1 MPSTLIF
8 GCGYLGQRVGR
19 LLVDR
24 GDKVYGTT
32 RSQARAGELQTLGI
46 EPVILDVTD
55 PGSLA
60 SLPEVMTVLY
70 CVGFDRR
77 SGQSIRH
84 VYVDGFRNVLGALAE
99 QQPGCPIVSA
109 SSTGVYGGDDGGWVD
124 EATPVEPLTESGQA
138 CFEAEQLL
146 VERNRDD
153 AFQGIVLRFAG
164 LYGPGRIMRRESL
177 ERGEPVVGSPDKFLN
192 FVQID
197 DAAAVAVRALD
208 EAEPQGSGLIL
219 VSDGHPVTRAEF
231 YGVVCEYLGA
241 PPPRFEPP
249 ASGSPEAKREGSNKR
264 ISNRKLLDRW
274 GDILQYPNIRSGL
287 AASLRAEGLPR
298 TAAE

>member
-8 GCGYLGQRVGR
+8 GCGYLGRRVARR
-19 LLVDR
+19 LIDR
-24 GDKVYGTT
+24 GVTVFGTT
-32 RSQARAGELQTLGI
+32 RTRAPADALRRLGV

-60 SLPEVMTVLY
+60 GLPKVDSVLH
-70 CVGFDRR
+70 CVGFDRQ
-77 SGQSIRH
+77 SGRSIRE
-84 VYVDGFRNVLGALAE
+84 VYVDGFQNVLDALFR
-99 QQPGCPIVSA
+99 QQPGCPIVHA

-124 EATPVEPLTESGQA
+124 EVAPVEPLTESGRA
-138 CFEAEQLL
+138 CLDAERLL
-146 VERNRDD
+146 TERH
-153 AFQGIVLRFAG
+153 AAGSVILRFAG
-164 LYGPGRIMRRESL
+164 LYGPDRIMRREGL

-208 EAEPQGSGLIL
+208 ETGPLGSELFL

-231 YGVVCEYLGA
+231 YGAACEYLGA
-241 PPPRFEPP
+241 PPPRFASP
-249 ASGSPEAKREGSNKR
+249 APGRPEAKREGSNKR

-274 GDILQYPNIRSGL
+274 GDILQYPNIRVGL
-287 AASLRAEGLPR
+287 AASLRAEVRPQ
-298 TAAE
+298 TE